1 LSREL
6 LLIYL
11 AAFVRSFG
19 IGLLG
24 VVLGVY
30 LFRAG
35 FDSTYIGFVL
45 AAGLAGG
52 TAATALVGMH
62 GDRLG
67 RRRTLCWLPILACI
81 GCVGLAIARSFALL
95 LALAF
100 VGMLNGMGTDR
111 SATFALEQAV
121 IPGLVSERNRTW
133 ALSWYNVLLDTGGA
147 LGALAGALPHDL
159 SSWAQFDL
167 TLAYK
172 YTFFGYAALQ
182 LLSAVLYAQLSPGI
196 EVGQETSVRNANDR
210 IGPETRSIVR
220 RLAALFS
227 LDAFA
232 GGFLGDALV
241 AYWFF
246 RRFGVDERQLGLL
259 FFSVHLLNAASHL
272 GAAWLS
278 RRIGLVKTMV
288 FTHLPSSVLLI
299 AVPFAPSLKIAV
311 ALFLLRESLVEMDV
325 PTRQSYVAA
334 VVRPHERTFA
344 SGITNLTRTLSWAGG
359 ASFAGALM
367 QNLAFSAPLILG
379 GSLKIGYDL
388 LLYRGFRS
396 IRPPEEVLS
405 SASPFPSSKTFE
417 RTRRQMHHDS
427 STERKIDYAR

>member
-1 LSREL
+1 MRLSREL

-11 AAFVRSFG
+11 AAFVRSLG

-35 FDSTYIGFVL
+35 FDSAHIGFVL

-52 TAATALVGMH
+52 TLATALVGMQ

-67 RRRTLCWLPILACI
+67 RRRMLCWLAVLACV
-81 GCVGLAIARSFALL
+81 GGVGLAIAPSFGFLL
-95 LALAF
+95 GLAF

-121 IPGLVSERNRTW
+121 IPGLVPDRNRTW
-133 ALSWYNVLLDTGGA
+133 SLSWYNVLLDTGGA
-147 LGALAGALPHDL
+147 LGALAGALPLAL
-159 SSWAQFDL
+159 SSWTHVEL
-167 TLAYK
+167 PLAYK

-182 LLSAVLYAQLSPGI
+182 AVSVLLYAQLPPAIEAGQGASSPG
-196 EVGQETSVRNANDR
+196 VRDR
-210 IGPETRSIVR
+210 IRPETKSIVR

-227 LDAFA
+227 LDAFG

-246 RRFGVDERQLGLL
+246 HRFGVDERQLGLL
-259 FFSVHLLNAASHL
+259 FFAVHLLNAASHL

-288 FTHLPSSVLLI
+288 FTHLPSSILLI

-334 VVRPHERTFA
+334 VVRPHERTYA
-344 SGITNLTRTLSWAGG
+344 SGITNLTRTLSWAG
-359 ASFAGALM
+359 ASSFAGALM
-367 QNLAFSAPLILG
+367 QNLAFSAPLIVG

-396 IRPPEEVLS
+396 IRPPEEIPT
-405 SASPFPSSKTFE
+405 SAPSLVSENPAEQK
-417 RTRRQMHHDS
+417 HHDS
-427 STERKIDYAR
+427 STERKADYAF